1 MVIDEDHQN
10 RVDQMDFLPVR
21 QTPGIQQMQENRPGR
36 FENFI
41 QGKTLC
47 PRPALRFYGKFNRKP
62 FTATVGIMEHMT
74 DSAGNK
80 EDVSAVERQDF
91 RFGSQFPA
99 ASVQNKFKLPEM
111 VYMPQ
116 LGARLAPGGPV
127 LMEKIMDLRRRGV
140 LRGKNGG
147 SHFYFS

>member
-1 MVIDEDHQN
+1 
-10 RVDQMDFLPVR
+10 
-21 QTPGIQQMQENRPGR
+21 
-36 FENFI
+36 
-41 QGKTLC
+41 
-47 PRPALRFYGKFNRKP
+47 
-62 FTATVGIMEHMT
+62 
-74 DSAGNK
+74 
-80 EDVSAVERQDF
+80 
-91 RFGSQFPA
+91 
-99 ASVQNKFKLPEM
+99 M

>member
-47 PRPALRFYGKFNRKP
+47 SRPALRFYGKFDRKP
-62 FTATVGIMEHMT
+62 FTAAVGIMENMT

-99 ASVQNKFKLPEM
+99 ASVQNKNLSLNNNLK
-111 VYMPQ
+111 
-116 LGARLAPGGPV
+116 
-127 LMEKIMDLRRRGV
+127 
-140 LRGKNGG
+140 
-147 SHFYFS
+147 